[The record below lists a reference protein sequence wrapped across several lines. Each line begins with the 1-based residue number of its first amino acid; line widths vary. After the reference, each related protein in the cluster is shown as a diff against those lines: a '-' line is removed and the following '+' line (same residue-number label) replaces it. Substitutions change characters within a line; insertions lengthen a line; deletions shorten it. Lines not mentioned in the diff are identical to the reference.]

1 MKPIPGEHS
10 GIGITTHS
18 AVGRKTPLWRRASE
32 LRARAWNGIARR
44 YVWLMLDQTVFAAT
58 NLILNVLFAHW
69 LTPSDYGRF
78 GLSFSGFI
86 LLSLLHWFVVV
97 EPLLVE
103 SARVPPEQT
112 RTYVAALVRAH
123 VLILACA
130 AMLCALGF
138 IVARACGVPEIG
150 NGIVAAGFGGCAIL
164 ALITARRLCLVFLSA
179 AFSAL
184 VGIGYLLAATASA
197 WLLHEAGFVNWLVL
211 WAVMASWSLVGAT
224 VISLILLHKTRATL
238 PYSLGDL
245 YRATSRYM
253 GWGTCSAGMFWLRT
267 DGMFV
272 ILALT
277 QGLPA
282 VAQTR
287 AIVTLTGPLQQMNSA
302 LMASWLV
309 DFGRAGTS
317 RHSLSRTVISRA
329 AFYSL
334 AAIVGVIL
342 VWQFDGWIT
351 HMIYGGKYDAGA
363 HQMPLFLLATALN
376 GVEGML
382 TSAMKAGATIRNG
395 YVPQM
400 LGSFTVA
407 VVAATMIPQGGPFW
421 AAIAVLTGSA
431 LGLTVAS
438 CLFVLGTRRN
448 A

>member
-1 MKPIPGEHS
+1 MKAFPNGHT
-10 GIGITTHS
+10 GVKITTRS
-18 AVGRKTPLWRRASE
+18 AIDRKTPLWRRGSE
-32 LRARAWNGIARR
+32 PYAKAGNGMARR

-103 SARVPPEQT
+103 SARIPPEQA

-123 VLILACA
+123 VLILTGA
-130 AMLCALGF
+130 AVLCALGS
-138 IVARACGVPEIG
+138 IVARACGIPEIG
-150 NGIVAAGFGGCAIL
+150 NGIVAAGVGGCAIL

-179 AFSAL
+179 AISAL

-197 WLLHEAGFVNWLVL
+197 WLLHQVGFVNWLVL
-211 WAVMASWSLVGAT
+211 WAVMASWSLIGAA
-224 VISLILLHKTRATL
+224 VLSLILLHKTRAIM

-309 DFGRAGTS
+309 DFERAGTTP
-317 RHSLSRTVISRA
+317 RGLHRTVIRRA
-329 AFYSL
+329 TFYGL
-334 AAIVGVIL
+334 AAIVGAIL
-342 VWQFDGWIT
+342 VGQFDGWIT
-351 HMIYGGKYDAGA
+351 HMVYRGKYDAGA
-363 HQMPLFLLATALN
+363 SQLPLFLLAIALN

-400 LGSFTVA
+400 LGSLTVA
-407 VVAATMIPQGGPFW
+407 IVAATMIPQAGQFW
-421 AAIAVLTGSA
+421 AAIAVLAGSA
-431 LGLTVAS
+431 ISLTVAS